1 MNDFFSTSSLNI
13 LGPAFI
19 AGLLVLLSHVPL
31 GRQVLRRGIIFIDL
45 AVAQAA
51 ATGALLATL
60 IIDTAHGGHAHS
72 VSTPVFFTQ
81 GFFIQASAAAAAL
94 LMVTSL
100 HQLERRWPHIQEAL
114 IGGSFVLLAS
124 TAILISAK
132 DPHGNEHMLDLMA
145 GQILWASPEQL
156 IWLAAASI
164 ASLACMR
171 IFSSPL
177 LRFYIPFAI
186 AITAAVQIVGVYLVF
201 ACLIFP
207 ALSYRTLSGYRA
219 IGLAT
224 LTGATGFLLGL
235 SASLM
240 FDLPSGPSI
249 VVALA
254 LSCLCGGT
262 ANNLISKQQ
271 RPPSQHATS

>member
-1 MNDFFSTSSLNI
+1 MTDFFSGDSIDI
-13 LGPAFI
+13 LAPAFI

-60 IIDTAHGGHAHS
+60 ILDRQHDDAASSAPTS
-72 VSTPVFFTQ
+72 FFFTENIFNQ
-81 GFFIQASAAAAAL
+81 GLFTQACAAAAAL

-124 TAILISAK
+124 IAILVSAK
-132 DPHGNEHMLDLMA
+132 DPHGSEHMHDLMA
-145 GQILWASPEQL
+145 GQILWTNGSQL
-156 IWLAAASI
+156 LWLALAST
-164 ASLACMR
+164 ASLICTHL
-171 IFSSPL
+171 FSSPL

-207 ALSYRTLSGYRA
+207 ALSYRNLSSYRA
-219 IGLAT
+219 ISLAT
-224 LTGATGFLLGL
+224 LTGAAGFLIGL
-235 SASLM
+235 SASLLY
-240 FDLPSGPSI
+240 DLPSGPTI

-254 LSCLCGGT
+254 LSCLCGSCAYRLT
-262 ANNLISKQQ
+262 AS
-271 RPPSQHATS
+271 RHRA

>member
-1 MNDFFSTSSLNI
+1 MNDFFSVNSIDI

-51 ATGALLATL
+51 ATGALLATF
-60 IIDTAHGGHAHS
+60 IIDTAHNDGAHA
-72 VSTPVFFTQ
+72 VSIAAFFTQ
-81 GFFIQASAAAAAL
+81 GFIIQACAAIASL

-124 TAILISAK
+124 IAILISAK

-145 GQILWASPEQL
+145 GQILWTNPEQL
-156 IWLAAASI
+156 IWLTAATI

-224 LTGATGFLLGL
+224 LTGAAGFLLGL
-235 SASLM
+235 SASLI
-240 FDLPSGPSI
+240 FDLPSGPAI

-254 LSCLCGGT
+254 LSCLCGST
-262 ANNLISKQQ
+262 ASNLITKQHQ
-271 RPPSQHATS
+271 PN

>member
-1 MNDFFSTSSLNI
+1 MNDFFSVNSIDI

-60 IIDTAHGGHAHS
+60 ILDSQTDGSAHADLTS
-72 VSTPVFFTQ
+72 SFLTQ
-81 GFFIQASAAAAAL
+81 GFVTQVCAAAAAL
-94 LMVTSL
+94 IMVTSL
-100 HQLERRWPHIQEAL
+100 HQLEQRWPHIQEAL

-124 TAILISAK
+124 TAILVSAK
-132 DPHGNEHMLDLMA
+132 DPHGSEHMHDLMA
-145 GQILWASPEQL
+145 GQILWANTEQL

-164 ASLACMR
+164 ASLFCMR

-207 ALSYRTLSGYRA
+207 ALSYRKESALHA
-219 IGLAT
+219 IILAT
-224 LTGATGFLLGL
+224 ATGASGFILGL
-235 SASLM
+235 SASLLY
-240 FDLPSGPSI
+240 DLPSGPTI

-254 LSCLCGGT
+254 LSCLCGNA
-262 ANNLISKQQ
+262 ANQLINK
-271 RPPSQHATS
+271 RSQAQTKHAAP